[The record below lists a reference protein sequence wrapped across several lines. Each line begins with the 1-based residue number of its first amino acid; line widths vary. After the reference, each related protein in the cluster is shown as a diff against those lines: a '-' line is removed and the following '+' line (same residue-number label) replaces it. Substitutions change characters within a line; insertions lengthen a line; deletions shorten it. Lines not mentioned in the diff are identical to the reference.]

1 MNRREAGI
9 FLDHAWDHL
18 MELEFSGREPVNG
31 TWEARQSIADARMRV
46 SNERELKAEAVN
58 AL

>member
-1 MNRREAGI
+1 MTRREAGT
-9 FLDHAWDHL
+9 FLDHVWDHL

-46 SNERELKAEAVN
+46 SNERDSKTEVINSL
-58 AL
+58 